1 MDSSFKEHESAFLG
15 EESLSANSSIDSS
28 AASGSGIDKFSSGLT
43 FSSSFWMFL
52 LGIHVFGFILALPP
66 FGVTPL
72 LFFSLGAISLAVLP
86 EKLPGRRPYLAL
98 WGAGTIFWLYVVH
111 FVRYPHWINYGLW
124 CLLAGYLGCY
134 LPIFAAVSRKL
145 IFQRI
150 PKLSFRILGN
160 RIHSS
165 FFHSLVILA
174 VLPIIWAAC
183 DILRGWVF
191 SGMTMA
197 SAADVFFREPIML
210 QTADIWGQWGV
221 SSFFVFLSVAGMLA
235 CLGIC
240 PEGWYFRS
248 QRFSSEDRDENCS
261 RKFQLKFSWLAGITA
276 LIAGWTF
283 LLGYGFW
290 RLGQE
295 NSNLPAG
302 KFVLLQGCVPAEL
315 ETTPEL
321 IQKTETV
328 YLRLLEDVRNGQDV
342 NTFQESEEK
351 ISLVVYPESIYR
363 EPIVFSEKDAFQP
376 KDLVDQDGLPIA
388 PEDFQVR
395 LEEVAEQTQEE
406 ILNFTR
412 YVVQAPFLA
421 GCSTFYYR
429 KKGIESHNSAI
440 FITPETEKIDPE
452 SAYHKMI
459 LVPFGEYVPM
469 VRTLRRWF
477 PWIES
482 LLPIMSQ
489 DAGKEPL
496 VISVEVE
503 GGERLHGSLSICFES
518 LLPRLIRRQL
528 VFSRQNGTEADFLI
542 SLTNNGWFGRSH
554 EGILYLACC
563 VLRTIENRKPLLI
576 AANYGISASIDSDG
590 YVQKE
595 IPTGTEGILIT
606 KIRKDSRRTFFTAWG
621 GLLLWGPLGVF
632 GGGIPFPKKRRQGD
646 RPDWKRSFCGDSH
659 D

>member
-1 MDSSFKEHESAFLG
+1 
-15 EESLSANSSIDSS
+15 
-28 AASGSGIDKFSSGLT
+28 
-43 FSSSFWMFL
+43 
-52 LGIHVFGFILALPP
+52 
-66 FGVTPL
+66 
-72 LFFSLGAISLAVLP
+72 
-86 EKLPGRRPYLAL
+86 
-98 WGAGTIFWLYVVH
+98 
-111 FVRYPHWINYGLW
+111 
-124 CLLAGYLGCY
+124 
-134 LPIFAAVSRKL
+134 
-145 IFQRI
+145 
-150 PKLSFRILGN
+150 
-160 RIHSS
+160 
-165 FFHSLVILA
+165 
-174 VLPIIWAAC
+174 
-183 DILRGWVF
+183 
-191 SGMTMA
+191 
-197 SAADVFFREPIML
+197 ML

-295 NSNLPAG
+295 NPNLPAG

-440 FITPETEKIDPE
+440 FITPETEK
-452 SAYHKMI
+452 
-459 LVPFGEYVPM
+459 
-469 VRTLRRWF
+469 
-477 PWIES
+477 S
-482 LLPIMSQ
+482 LM
-489 DAGKEPL
+489 
-496 VISVEVE
+496 
-503 GGERLHGSLSICFES
+503 
-518 LLPRLIRRQL
+518 
-528 VFSRQNGTEADFLI
+528 
-542 SLTNNGWFGRSH
+542 
-554 EGILYLACC
+554 
-563 VLRTIENRKPLLI
+563 
-576 AANYGISASIDSDG
+576 
-590 YVQKE
+590 
-595 IPTGTEGILIT
+595 
-606 KIRKDSRRTFFTAWG
+606 
-621 GLLLWGPLGVF
+621 
-632 GGGIPFPKKRRQGD
+632 
-646 RPDWKRSFCGDSH
+646 PDE
-659 D
+659 